1 LFVIKLSKK
10 GKKMQAVGIICEYNP
25 LHAGHAY
32 LLKRA
37 RERGDTVICLMSGNF
52 VQRGEAAVLPP
63 HVRAEMALA
72 AGADL
77 VLELPF
83 PYACG
88 SARYFATAGV
98 RALAG
103 VRCDVLAFGS
113 ETADKEAL
121 LRGAKRLNAAEFSA
135 DLDTRTPETG
145 DAAAHFA
152 ALGDTPAANDI
163 LALEYTRAILEE
175 GLPMEICPILREGAS
190 YHEAELGVG
199 YPSAT
204 ALRKKLADGVEI
216 TPYLPPVVGDIWQ
229 KALKAYGG
237 TADTARLGT
246 ALLARLRAGALP
258 DGIADCGGGLLAH
271 LAKAARRAT
280 TYEELCLEASTKR
293 YTNGRL
299 RRAMLYLLAGV
310 TREDLLSPPAYLRVL
325 GANERGRAYLAE
337 TRKTRTVPV
346 ITKNAELDL
355 GDARVLRQHTLEDI
369 SHALYALCMAQLT
382 LPAALASK
390 PPVML

>member
-1 LFVIKLSKK
+1 
-10 GKKMQAVGIICEYNP
+10 MQAIGIICEYNP

-37 RERGDTVICLMSGNF
+37 RERGECVICLMSGSF

-63 HVRAEMALA
+63 RVRAQMALA

-103 VRCDVLAFGS
+103 VGCGALAFGS
-113 ETADKEAL
+113 ETADTAAL
-121 LRGAKRLNAAEFSA
+121 LEGAKKLNSA
-135 DLDTRTPETG
+135 DFEAELEARSPETG

-163 LALEYTRAILEE
+163 LALEYARAVLDEALSMDIF
-175 GLPMEICPILREGAS
+175 PVLREGAG
-190 YHEAELGVG
+190 YNDAELGTG

-204 ALRKKLADGVEI
+204 ALRRMLADGKDI
-216 TPYLPPVVGDIWQ
+216 TPLLTPVIGDIWK
-229 KALKAYGG
+229 KALQTYGG

-246 ALLARLRAGALP
+246 ALLARLRAGELP
-258 DGIADCGGGLLAH
+258 ENIADCGRGLLSY
-271 LAKAARRAT
+271 LAKAAYRAT
-280 TYEELCLEASTKR
+280 NYDELCREAATKR

-310 TREDLLSPPAYLRVL
+310 TREDLLAPPAYLRVL
-325 GANERGRAYLAE
+325 GANERGREYLAK
-337 TRKTRTVPV
+337 TRKTRTVFV
-346 ITKNAELDL
+346 VTKPAELNLADTRT
-355 GDARVLRQHTLEDI
+355 ARQHALENI
-369 SHALYALCMAQLT
+369 CHALYALCLPQPT

>member
-1 LFVIKLSKK
+1 
-10 GKKMQAVGIICEYNP
+10 MQAIGIICEYNP

-32 LLKRA
+32 LLKKA
-37 RERGDTVICLMSGNF
+37 RERGVAICLMSGDF

-98 RALAG
+98 RALVG
-103 VRCDVLAFGS
+103 IGCDTLCFGS
-113 ETADKEAL
+113 ETADKAAL
-121 LRGAKRLNAAEFSA
+121 IDGAKKLMGADFAADFEA
-135 DLDTRTPETG
+135 RTPETG

-163 LALEYTRAILEE
+163 LALEYVRAILAEE
-175 GLPMEICPILREGAS
+175 LDMQIFAVKREGAG
-190 YHEAELGVG
+190 YNETELSTGF
-199 YPSAT
+199 PSAT
-204 ALRKKLADGVEI
+204 ALRKKMAEGVDI
-216 TPYLPPVVGDIWQ
+216 TPLLPSNVRDIW
-229 KALKAYGG
+229 KKSLDEYGG

-246 ALLARLRAGALP
+246 ALLARLRAGELP
-258 DGIADCGGGLLAH
+258 ENIADCGGGLLSH
-271 LAKAARRAT
+271 LAKAAYRAT
-280 TYEELCLEASTKR
+280 DYDMLCAEAATKR

-299 RRAMLYLLAGV
+299 RRAMLYLLGGV
-310 TREDLLSPPAYLRVL
+310 TREDLLAPPAYLRLL
-325 GANERGRAYLAE
+325 GASENGRAYLAQ

-355 GDARVLRQHTLEDI
+355 TDIRAARQHALEDVA
-369 SHALYALCMAQLT
+369 HALYALCLPQAT

-390 PPVML
+390 SPVML

>member
-1 LFVIKLSKK
+1 
-10 GKKMQAVGIICEYNP
+10 MQTVGIICEYNP

-32 LLKRA
+32 LL
-37 RERGDTVICLMSGNF
+37 ERVRDAQTVICLLSGDF

-63 HVRAEMALA
+63 HVRAEMAMA

-98 RALAG
+98 RALTG
-103 VRCDVLAFGS
+103 VGCDTLAFGS
-113 ETADKEAL
+113 ESADKSAL
-121 LRGAKRLNAAEFSA
+121 LEGAKKLMGA
-135 DLDTRTPETG
+135 DFVADFEARTPETG

-163 LALEYTRAILEE
+163 LALEYVRAILDEH
-175 GLPMEICPILREGAS
+175 PTMEIFTVKREGAG
-190 YHEAELGVG
+190 YNDVELGTG

-204 ALRKKLADGVEI
+204 ALRKKMAEGADI
-216 TPYLPPVVGDIWQ
+216 TPLLPPVVGDIWQ
-229 KALKAYGG
+229 KALSIYGG

-246 ALLARLRAGALP
+246 ALLARLRAGDLLEN
-258 DGIADCGGGLLAH
+258 IAELGGGLLSH
-271 LAKAARRAT
+271 LAKAAHRAT
-280 TYEELCLEASTKR
+280 DYDTLCAEAATKR
-293 YTNGRL
+293 YTNARL
-299 RRAMLYLLAGV
+299 RRAMLYLLSGV
-310 TREDLLSPPAYLRVL
+310 TREDLLSPPAYLRLL

-337 TRKTRTVPV
+337 TRKTRPVPV
-346 ITKNAELDL
+346 VTKNAELDL
-355 GDARVLRQHTLEDI
+355 TDVRVARQHALEDVA
-369 SHALYALCMAQLT
+369 HALYALCLPRPT
-382 LPAALASK
+382 LPATLASK

>member
-1 LFVIKLSKK
+1 
-10 GKKMQAVGIICEYNP
+10 MQALGIICEYNP

-37 RERGDTVICLMSGNF
+37 RERGTVVCLMSGDF

-63 HVRAEMALA
+63 HARASMALA

-103 VRCDVLAFGS
+103 VGCDTLVFGS
-113 ETADKEAL
+113 ETADRDAL
-121 LRGAKRLNAAEFSA
+121 LDGAQRLNDADFAAE
-135 DLDTRTPETG
+135 LETRTPDTG

-152 ALGDTPAANDI
+152 ALGNSPAANDI
-163 LALEYTRAILEE
+163 LALEYTRAILAESV
-175 GLPMEICPILREGAS
+175 PMEIFPVLREGAA
-190 YHEAELGVG
+190 YRDTALGVG

-204 ALRKKLADGVEI
+204 ALRQKLAEGVDI
-216 TPYLPPVVGDIWQ
+216 TPFLPPVIGDIW
-229 KALKAYGG
+229 KNALQDCGG
-237 TADTARLGT
+237 VADTARLGT
-246 ALLARLRAGALP
+246 ALLARLRAGDLP
-258 DGIADCGGGLLAH
+258 DDIADCGGGLLAH
-271 LAKAARRAT
+271 LSKAAYRAT
-280 TYEELCLEASTKR
+280 NYDELCCEAATKR

-310 TREDLLSPPAYLRVL
+310 TRADLLAPPAYLRVL
-325 GANERGRAYLAE
+325 GANQKGKAYLAK
-337 TRKTRTVPV
+337 TRKTRPV
-346 ITKNAELDL
+346 CVVTKNSELDL
-355 GDARVLRQHTLEDI
+355 NDARVARQHTLENV
-369 SHALYALCMAQLT
+369 SHALYALCMAEPT

-390 PPVML
+390 PPIML

>member
-1 LFVIKLSKK
+1 
-10 GKKMQAVGIICEYNP
+10 MQAVGIICEYNP

-37 RERGDTVICLMSGNF
+37 REAGDTVICLMSGNF

-63 HVRAEMALA
+63 HARAEMALA
-72 AGADL
+72 VGADL

-103 VRCDVLAFGS
+103 VGCDVLAFGS
-113 ETADKEAL
+113 ETADKAAL
-121 LRGAKRLNAAEFSA
+121 LAGAKRLNDA
-135 DLDTRTPETG
+135 DFAKEVDARSPDTG

-163 LALEYTRAILEE
+163 LALEYTRAILDER
-175 GLPMEICPILREGAS
+175 LPLEIYPVLREGAG
-190 YHEAELGVG
+190 YHDTVLGAEF
-199 YPSAT
+199 PSAT
-204 ALRKKLADGVEI
+204 ALRQKLREGADI
-216 TPYLPPVVGDIWQ
+216 TPLLPPVVGDIWQ
-229 KALKAYGG
+229 KAIFAYGG
-237 TADTARLGT
+237 MADTARLGG
-246 ALLARLRAGALP
+246 ALLARLRAGDCP
-258 DGIADCGGGLLAH
+258 ENIADCGGGLLSH
-271 LAKAARRAT
+271 LAKAAYRAT
-280 TYEELCLEASTKR
+280 NYGELCLEASTKR

-299 RRAMLYLLAGV
+299 RRAMLYLLTGV

-355 GDARVLRQHTLEDI
+355 QDARTARQHTLEDI
-369 SHALYALCMAQLT
+369 AHALYALCLAQPT
-382 LPAALASK
+382 LPGLLASK

>member
-1 LFVIKLSKK
+1 
-10 GKKMQAVGIICEYNP
+10 MQAVGIICEYNP

-32 LLKRA
+32 LL
-37 RERGDTVICLMSGNF
+37 ERVRDAQTVICLLSGDF

-103 VRCDVLAFGS
+103 VGCDTLAFGS
-113 ETADKEAL
+113 ESADKTAL
-121 LRGAKRLNAAEFSA
+121 LEGAQKLMGADFAADFE
-135 DLDTRTPETG
+135 TRTPEMG

-163 LALEYTRAILEE
+163 LALEYVRAILDESH
-175 GLPMEICPILREGAS
+175 GMEIFPVKREGAG
-190 YHEAELGVG
+190 YNDTELGTG

-204 ALRKKLADGVEI
+204 ALRKQMAEGVDVA
-216 TPYLPPVVGDIWQ
+216 PLLPPVVRDIWQ
-229 KALKAYGG
+229 KALALYGG

-246 ALLARLRAGALP
+246 ALLARLRAGDLP
-258 DGIADCGGGLLAH
+258 EHLADCGGGLLSH
-271 LAKAARRAT
+271 LAKAAYRAT
-280 TYEELCLEASTKR
+280 DYDTLCEEAATKR
-293 YTNGRL
+293 YTNARL
-299 RRAMLYLLAGV
+299 RRAMLYLLSGV
-310 TREDLLSPPAYLRVL
+310 TREDLLSPPAYLRLL
-325 GANERGRAYLAE
+325 GANERGRAYLAG
-337 TRKTRTVPV
+337 TRKTRPV
-346 ITKNAELDL
+346 SVVTKNAELDL
-355 GDARVLRQHTLEDI
+355 ADARVARQHALEDVA
-369 SHALYALCMAQLT
+369 HALYALCLPQAT
-382 LPAALASK
+382 LPATLASK

>member
-1 LFVIKLSKK
+1 
-10 GKKMQAVGIICEYNP
+10 MQAVGIICEYNP

-37 RERGDTVICLMSGNF
+37 REAGGTVICLMSGNF

-103 VRCDVLAFGS
+103 VGCDALTFGS
-113 ETADKEAL
+113 ETADRDAL
-121 LRGAKRLNAAEFSA
+121 LGGAKRLNDADFAADF
-135 DLDTRTPETG
+135 DTRTPETG

-163 LALEYTRAILEE
+163 LALEYTRAILAE
-175 GLPMEICPILREGAS
+175 GLPLEILPVLREGAP
-190 YHEAELGVG
+190 YHETELGTG

-204 ALRKKLADGVEI
+204 ALRQKLAEGADI
-216 TPYLPPVVGDIWQ
+216 SPFIPPVLGDIWQ
-229 KALKAYGG
+229 NALKAYGG

-246 ALLARLRAGALP
+246 ALLARLRAGNLP
-258 DGIADCGGGLLAH
+258 EDIADLGGGLLAH
-271 LAKAARRAT
+271 LAKAAYRAT
-280 TYEELCLEASTKR
+280 SYEELCREAATKR

-310 TREDLLSPPAYLRVL
+310 TREDLLCAPAYLRVL
-325 GANERGRAYLAE
+325 GANEQGREYLAK
-337 TRKTRTVPV
+337 TRKNRTVPV
-346 ITKNAELDL
+346 VTKTGELDL
-355 GDARVLRQHTLEDI
+355 TVCRVARQHALEDVA
-369 SHALYALCMAQLT
+369 HALYALCLPQRA

>member
-1 LFVIKLSKK
+1 
-10 GKKMQAVGIICEYNP
+10 MQAVGIICEYNP

-32 LLKRA
+32 LL
-37 RERGDTVICLMSGNF
+37 ERVRSAGTVICLMSGNC
-52 VQRGEAAVLPP
+52 VQRGEAAILPP
-63 HVRAEMALA
+63 HARAEMALA

-103 VRCDVLAFGS
+103 VGCDTLAFGS

-121 LRGAKRLNAAEFSA
+121 LTGAKRLNEADFAAELEA
-135 DLDTRTPETG
+135 RTPQTG

-163 LALEYTRAILEE
+163 LALEYTRAILDE
-175 GLPMEICPILREGAS
+175 GLPMEILPVLREGAG
-190 YHEAELGVG
+190 YHDAALGKG
-199 YPSAT
+199 FPSAT
-204 ALRKKLADGVEI
+204 ALRKKLAEGADI
-216 TPYLPPVVGDIWQ
+216 TPFLPPVIGDIW
-229 KALKAYGG
+229 KNALQEHGG

-246 ALLARLRAGALP
+246 ALLARLRAGDLP
-258 DGIADCGGGLLAH
+258 ENIADLGGGLLTH
-271 LAKAARRAT
+271 LAKAAHRAT
-280 TYEELCLEASTKR
+280 NYEELCGEAATKR

-310 TREDLLSPPAYLRVL
+310 KREDLHSAPAYLRVL
-325 GANERGRAYLAE
+325 GANEKGREHLAK

-346 ITKNAELDL
+346 VTKNAELDL
-355 GDARVLRQHTLEDI
+355 TDARVARQHALEDVC
-369 SHALYALCMAQLT
+369 HALYALCMAQPT
-382 LPAALASK
+382 LPASLASK

>member
-1 LFVIKLSKK
+1 
-10 GKKMQAVGIICEYNP
+10 MQALGIICEYNP

-32 LLKRA
+32 LLEKARA
-37 RERGDTVICLMSGNF
+37 TGKTVICLMSGNF
-52 VQRGEAAVLPP
+52 VQRGEAAILPP

-103 VRCDVLAFGS
+103 VGCDTLMFGS
-113 ETADKEAL
+113 ESADKVAL
-121 LRGAKRLNAAEFSA
+121 LDGAKRLYDAIFHA
-135 DLDTRTPETG
+135 DLEARMPDTG

-163 LALEYTRAILEE
+163 LALEYTRAILDE
-175 GLPMEICPILREGAS
+175 GFSLEILPVRREGAG
-190 YHEAELGVG
+190 YNDAVLGTG
-199 YPSAT
+199 FPSAT
-204 ALRKKLADGVEI
+204 ALRQRLAVGEQI
-216 TPYLPPVVGDIWQ
+216 TTLLPPCVQEIWRNAQ
-229 KALKAYGG
+229 ENYGG

-246 ALLARLRAGALP
+246 VLLARLRAGDLP
-258 DGIADCGGGLLAH
+258 EHIADCGGGLLSH
-271 LAKAARRAT
+271 LAKAAYRAT
-280 TYEELCLEASTKR
+280 DYVTLCTEAATKR

-299 RRAMLYLLAGV
+299 RRAMLYLLSGV
-310 TREDLLSPPAYLRVL
+310 TREDLLASPAYLRLL
-325 GANERGRAYLAE
+325 GANGQGREYLAG

-346 ITKNAELDL
+346 ITKTAELDL
-355 GDARVLRQHTLEDI
+355 SNARIARQHALENVC
-369 SHALYALCMAQLT
+369 HALYALCLPRPT

>member
-1 LFVIKLSKK
+1 
-10 GKKMQAVGIICEYNP
+10 MQAVGIICEYNP
-25 LHAGHAY
+25 LHAGHVY
-32 LLKRA
+32 LLERA
-37 RERGDTVICLMSGNF
+37 KETGKCVVCLMSGNF

-83 PYACG
+83 PYSCG
-88 SARYFATAGV
+88 SARYFGTAGV

-103 VRCDVLAFGS
+103 VGCDTLCFGS
-113 ETADKEAL
+113 ETADKSAL
-121 LRGAKRLNAAEFSA
+121 IEGAQKLLGAEFAA
-135 DLDTRTPETG
+135 DFDARTPDTG

-152 ALGDTPAANDI
+152 ALGNTPAANDI
-163 LALEYTRAILEE
+163 LALEYARAILDECP
-175 GLPMEICPILREGAS
+175 LMEIFPVKREGAG
-190 YHEAELGVG
+190 YNDTALGEG

-204 ALRKKLADGVEI
+204 ALRKKLANRADI
-216 TPYLPPVVGDIWQ
+216 TPLLPPVVGDIWK
-229 KALKAYGG
+229 KALSIYGG
-237 TADTARLGT
+237 TADTARLGA
-246 ALLARLRAGALP
+246 ALLARLRAGELP
-258 DGIADCGGGLLAH
+258 DDIVDCGGGLLSH
-271 LAKAARRAT
+271 LAKAAYRAAD
-280 TYEELCLEASTKR
+280 YDALCAEAATKR

-310 TREDLLSPPAYLRVL
+310 KREDLLSPPAYLRLL
-325 GANERGRAYLAE
+325 GANERGREYLAQ

-346 ITKNAELDL
+346 ATKTAELDL
-355 GDARVLRQHTLEDI
+355 ADMRVARQHALENV
-369 SHALYALCMAQLT
+369 SHALYALCLPTPT

>member
-1 LFVIKLSKK
+1 
-10 GKKMQAVGIICEYNP
+10 MQTIGIICEYNP

-32 LLKRA
+32 LLDKA
-37 RERGDTVICLMSGNF
+37 RERGTVVCLMSGDF
-52 VQRGEAAVLPP
+52 VQRGEAAILPP

-103 VRCDVLAFGS
+103 VGCDTLTFGS
-113 ETADKEAL
+113 ETADREAIL
-121 LRGAKRLNAAEFSA
+121 EGAERLNDAQFTA
-135 DLDTRTPETG
+135 DLDARTPETG

-152 ALGDTPAANDI
+152 ALGNTPAANDI

-175 GLPMEICPILREGAS
+175 RLPIQILPVLREGAG
-190 YHEAELGVG
+190 YNEAALDKGF
-199 YPSAT
+199 PSAT
-204 ALRKKLADGVEI
+204 ALRQKLDEGADI
-216 TPYLPPVVGDIWQ
+216 TSFLPPVVGDIWEN
-229 KALKAYGG
+229 AVLELGG
-237 TADTARLGT
+237 IADTTRLGT
-246 ALLARLRAGALP
+246 ALLARLRAGNLP
-258 DGIADCGGGLLAH
+258 DDIADCGGGLLSH
-271 LAKAARRAT
+271 LAKAAQRAT
-280 TYEELCLEASTKR
+280 NYAELCREAATKR

-310 TREDLLSPPAYLRVL
+310 KREDLLTSPAYLRVL
-325 GANERGRAYLAE
+325 GANEKGREYLAQ

-346 ITKNAELDL
+346 VTKNAELDL
-355 GDARVLRQHTLEDI
+355 GNARVARQHALEDVC
-369 SHALYALCMAQLT
+369 HALYALCLAQPT
-382 LPAALASK
+382 LPATLASK